1 MSCWECLMRQNII
14 YRWPKLEGISEK
26 LVGVYLMLSSGQHS
40 DDSEKENLTEVLDFT
55 TVKTSGRLV
64 STRDLMKWCYRVACT
79 ITNTDMTVA
88 NRAFQV
94 CKLLLCMWSSPFFV
108 YLYYF
113 SIYLFMLF
121 VTYILFY
128 TYFVCGMANMKLNL
142 QLKS

>member
-1 MSCWECLMRQNII
+1 MRQNII

-40 DDSEKENLTEVLDFT
+40 DDSKKENTAEVLDFT

-64 STRDLMKWCYRVACT
+64 STRDLMKWCCRVACT

-94 CKLLLCMWSSPFFV
+94 CKPLLCM
-108 YLYYF
+108 
-113 SIYLFMLF
+113 
-121 VTYILFY
+121 
-128 TYFVCGMANMKLNL
+128 
-142 QLKS
+142 